1 MAALVASPFL
11 FYRKI
16 VELRVNYIN
25 DKKNTLFNALLS
37 QQNVGGHSWSSQ
49 SCMDVF
55 PKTTQCDP
63 ITNRIV
69 QTQTAKKIYYS
80 LVNIVMFFIPIL
92 LMSICYSMI
101 VAKLYCT
108 ASPGERVGGVSPQA
122 RAKRK
127 VVKLV
132 LVVIATFV
140 ICWSPHQADHCC
152 IFSFHSPPVL
162 VEKKMF
168 PRDM

>member
-1 MAALVASPFL
+1 MV
-11 FYRKI
+11 
-16 VELRVNYIN
+16 
-25 DKKNTLFNALLS
+25 
-37 QQNVGGHSWSSQ
+37 
-49 SCMDVF
+49 
-55 PKTTQCDP
+55 
-63 ITNRIV
+63 
-69 QTQTAKKIYYS
+69 KKIYYFF
-80 LVNIVMFFIPIL
+80 VNIVMFFIPIL

-140 ICWSPHQADHCC
+140 ICWSPHQVPMAHA
-152 IFSFHSPPVL
+152 IFSQTHL
-162 VEKKMF
+162 VNECQILGRVPDIYQPMVSASSLAE
-168 PRDM
+168 RQ

>member
-1 MAALVASPFL
+1 M
-11 FYRKI
+11 
-16 VELRVNYIN
+16 
-25 DKKNTLFNALLS
+25 
-37 QQNVGGHSWSSQ
+37 SSQ
-49 SCMDVF
+49 SCLDVF
-55 PKTTQCDP
+55 PKTTECDP
-63 ITNRIV
+63 ITNRVV
-69 QTQTAKKIYYS
+69 QTQTVKKIYYS

-108 ASPGERVGGVSPQA
+108 TSPGERVGGVSPQA

-140 ICWSPHQADHCC
+140 ICWSPHQVPMAHA
-152 IFSFHSPPVL
+152 IFFTGSQVTQ
-162 VEKKMF
+162 
-168 PRDM
+168 

>member
-1 MAALVASPFL
+1 
-11 FYRKI
+11 
-16 VELRVNYIN
+16 
-25 DKKNTLFNALLS
+25 
-37 QQNVGGHSWSSQ
+37 
-49 SCMDVF
+49 MDVF
-55 PKTTQCDP
+55 PKTIECDP
-63 ITNRIV
+63 VTNRIIQV
-69 QTQTAKKIYYS
+69 QTTKKIYYS

-108 ASPGERVGGVSPQA
+108 ASPGERVGGVTPQA

-140 ICWSPHQADHCC
+140 ICWSPHQVPMAHAV
-152 IFSFHSPPVL
+152 FFTGSQVSPILLGVPFKTPL
-162 VEKKMF
+162 F
-168 PRDM
+168 

>member
-1 MAALVASPFL
+1 MIQ
-11 FYRKI
+11 R
-16 VELRVNYIN
+16 
-25 DKKNTLFNALLS
+25 
-37 QQNVGGHSWSSQ
+37 
-49 SCMDVF
+49 SCNEVF
-55 PKTTQCDP
+55 PTSIHCDLS
-63 ITNRIV
+63 INKVIQV
-69 QTQTAKKIYYS
+69 HVVKKIYYFF
-80 LVNIVMFFIPIL
+80 VNIVMFFIPIL

-140 ICWSPHQADHCC
+140 ICWSPHQVPMAHA
-152 IFSFHSPPVL
+152 IFFTGSQVTLHYRFWDFEYFEYFRPVTNL
-162 VEKKMF
+162 VDRE
-168 PRDM
+168 

>member
-1 MAALVASPFL
+1 
-11 FYRKI
+11 
-16 VELRVNYIN
+16 
-25 DKKNTLFNALLS
+25 
-37 QQNVGGHSWSSQ
+37 
-49 SCMDVF
+49 
-55 PKTTQCDP
+55 
-63 ITNRIV
+63 
-69 QTQTAKKIYYS
+69 
-80 LVNIVMFFIPIL
+80 MFFIPIL

-140 ICWSPHQADHCC
+140 ICWSPHQVPMAHA
-152 IFSFHSPPVL
+152 IFFTGSQVTLPYRLWDFDTVSPVTNL
-162 VEKKMF
+162 VDRE
-168 PRDM
+168 

>member
-1 MAALVASPFL
+1 
-11 FYRKI
+11 
-16 VELRVNYIN
+16 
-25 DKKNTLFNALLS
+25 
-37 QQNVGGHSWSSQ
+37 
-49 SCMDVF
+49 
-55 PKTTQCDP
+55 
-63 ITNRIV
+63 
-69 QTQTAKKIYYS
+69 
-80 LVNIVMFFIPIL
+80 MFFIPIL

-140 ICWSPHQADHCC
+140 ICWSPHQVPMAHAIFFTGSQVTWTDRVPYLTTSLQLPTWLIKNQFWINMFAYSHAMINPLIYITFNDNFKKSFKRFVCC
-152 IFSFHSPPVL
+152 SDEEINYEYSNRKYF
-162 VEKKMF
+162 
-168 PRDM
+168 

>member
-1 MAALVASPFL
+1 
-11 FYRKI
+11 
-16 VELRVNYIN
+16 
-25 DKKNTLFNALLS
+25 
-37 QQNVGGHSWSSQ
+37 
-49 SCMDVF
+49 MDVF
-55 PKTTQCDP
+55 PTSLDCDP
-63 ITNRIV
+63 ITNKAFQV
-69 QTQTAKKIYYS
+69 QTTKKIYYS

-140 ICWSPHQADHCC
+140 ICWSPHQVPMAHA
-152 IFSFHSPPVL
+152 IFSQTHRVNETGTPCRPENSWMQGRHAS
-162 VEKKMF
+162 ETKSRKM
-168 PRDM
+168 RNHYRL